1 MSWHTICAIARQC
14 LFLGTPMLSTRGAAR
29 KTKMRKICE
38 EHGSKHKRIRKGCV
52 DTQHLLRLSTNP
64 IGAQY

>member
-1 MSWHTICAIARQC
+1 MSWYTICAIARQC

-38 EHGSKHKRIRKGCV
+38 EHGSKRKRIRKGCV
-52 DTQHLLRLSTNP
+52 DT
-64 IGAQY
+64 